1 MKTSTLALRRTL
13 SATLIVALLL
23 LFPVAGGSSVR
34 YNRTITITAGTPIQ
48 ISTTARLARAI
59 FIQMAIG
66 GSGYGAVMAGI
77 TNGRTPSKTAST
89 DLTAQLAP
97 ATATIPGSSYSDAN
111 PLGIDISTIWVDGSN
126 SGDTVIVSFD
136 AL

>member
-1 MKTSTLALRRTL
+1 MTTTLALRRTI

-34 YNRTITITAGTPIQ
+34 YNRTITIAAGTPVQ
-48 ISTTARLARAI
+48 ISTTSRLARAV
-59 FIQMAIG
+59 FIQMAIN

-77 TNGRTPSKTAST
+77 YNNRTPSKTAST

-97 ATATIPGSSYSDAN
+97 ATAAAPGGSYSDAN
-111 PLGIDISTIWVDGSN
+111 PLGIDLSTIWVDGSN
-126 SGDTVIVSFD
+126 TGDTVIVSYD
-136 AL
+136 QL